1 MDQSY
6 YLGIDMGAGSGAK
19 IGLFS
24 SIDKQE
30 DENFLSRKEYG
41 ESPEQLTE
49 ALTEKIESILKNNQ
63 LQSRNLRS
71 IGIASPGIFKNDGTW
86 LLPSNLVFLKGYNL
100 RESLENSF
108 NIPVAIENDADAGG
122 LAEWSVMRTEL
133 LYWVFGGGWGGS
145 WISNEGEILYPATD
159 WDGKDNTLHYTNEPG
174 YAVPLDTDILKT
186 LFYSVE
192 SSFSRFREILCED
205 LKIDENSLSGPNGN
219 KKTIRS
225 EYILSGP
232 GRCRL
237 FRSIVGDDNFYERF
251 LNINETDQ
259 MSDPAV
265 AGQHISKLSSMR
277 VEAAVKTDRLF
288 GKCLALATQ
297 TMMNQALKDGASNAI
312 PICLGGKP
320 SYALPYF
327 GPSTQRAIG
336 AMGIMSYM
344 RPSIIDE
351 RGGNANL
358 TGAAVLAE
366 KAYYKSK

>member
-1 MDQSY
+1 MDKSY
-6 YLGIDMGAGSGAK
+6 YIGIDMGAGSGAK

-24 SIDKQE
+24 SIDTQN
-30 DENFLSRKEYG
+30 DETFLPAKEYSD
-41 ESPEQLTE
+41 SPEKLKDAIT
-49 ALTEKIESILKNNQ
+49 AKIVSLMQNNQ
-63 LQSRNLRS
+63 LSIKNIRS
-71 IGIASPGIFKNDGTW
+71 IGLASPGIFKTDGTW

-100 RESLENSF
+100 RLALEEHYD
-108 NIPVAIENDADAGG
+108 IPVAIENDANAGG

-145 WISNEGEILYPATD
+145 WVSHDGDIKHPALD
-159 WDGKDNTLHYTNEPG
+159 WDGDDHSLHYTNEPG
-174 YAVPLDTDILKT
+174 YAVPLATDILRT

-192 SSFSRFREILCED
+192 SSFSRYKELLCED
-205 LKIDENSLSGPNGN
+205 LKIDQSDLSGPNGN

-232 GRCRL
+232 GRCRI

-259 MSDPAV
+259 MSDPAI

-277 VEAAVKTDRLF
+277 VEAAIKTDRLF

-297 TMMNQALKDGASNAI
+297 TLLKQAAKDGASNAI

-366 KAYYKSK
+366 KAYYKNK